1 MIRSLEE
8 KKFRQKEGLFVVEGE
23 KMLLELAQSGW
34 EWAQVYLTSNF
45 IDKHPHT
52 FSTYELVTEEDLKK
66 ISFLKT
72 STAGLALV
80 KLPTIKQFQ
89 PRPNGFYLVLD
100 GLRDPG
106 NLGTILRTLD
116 WFGFREVI
124 CSLDTVDFT
133 NPKVIQSSMG
143 SIFRVGLNYADLKE
157 VFEQS
162 SGILPIIGTAMEGEN
177 AFECDLKSGLL
188 IIGNEA
194 EGIRQE
200 TKKWVDKWISIPQAG
215 NKVESLN
222 ASIATAILC
231 AERFRRLE

>member
-1 MIRSLEE
+1 MKSVT
-8 KKFRQKEGLFVVEGE
+8 K
-23 KMLLELAQSGW
+23 S
-34 EWAQVYLTSNF
+34 
-45 IDKHPHT
+45 
-52 FSTYELVTEEDLKK
+52 STYQRLAWLL
-66 ISFLKT
+66 IALLAIPH
-72 STAGLALV
+72 AG
-80 KLPTIKQFQ
+80 FQ
-89 PRPNGFYLVLD
+89 PAARMSNEIRTVVIDAGH
-100 GLRDPG
+100 GGKDPG

-143 SIFRVGLNYADLKE
+143 SIFRVGLSYADLKE
-157 VFEQS
+157 VFEQN

-177 AFECDLKSGLL
+177 AFNCDLKSGLL

-194 EGIRQE
+194 EGIRLE

-231 AERFRRLE
+231 AERFKRLE